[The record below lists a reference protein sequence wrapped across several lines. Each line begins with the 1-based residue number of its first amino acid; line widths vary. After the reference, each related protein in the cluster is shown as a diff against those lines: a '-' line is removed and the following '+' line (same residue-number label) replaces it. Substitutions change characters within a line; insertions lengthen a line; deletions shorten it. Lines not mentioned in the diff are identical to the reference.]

1 MSPSVQSSI
10 TVAQS
15 VRTEI
20 QEKHV
25 TFLAGSIAYHAFIS
39 LLPLL
44 FLAFLAFAAIGS
56 NNLQTQVIDYADSLS
71 PAIGELAETTLES
84 EQGRASAS
92 IVGILTL
99 TWGALKL
106 FRGLDTAFSEIYAA
120 ETDESILDQVRDG
133 LIVLFAIG
141 FAVIATII
149 AGALLALFPAVPFI
163 ELLNPIVLVV
173 ALVIAFFPMYYLFPG
188 VETTPRGVLPGT
200 VFAAAGWTALQG
212 LFQIY
217 VQEVGSSASGVLG
230 AVLLLVTWL
239 YFSGLV
245 LLIGAVLN
253 AVLAKQKETADEQ
266 EKTQQ
271 RSLTRDEAARYFRL
285 FRERVF
291 GRYER
296 MQAVEMPI
304 EESFLKSIADRPSTI
319 ELIEKTTSTDDG
331 KQYEIRVRW
340 HESNDEHRE

>member
-1 MSPSVQSSI
+1 MSPSVQNGI

-20 QEKHV
+20 QEKQV

-44 FLAFLAFAAIGS
+44 LLAFLVFAAIGS
-56 NNLQTQVIDYADSLS
+56 NNLQTQVITFARSLS
-71 PAIGELAETTLES
+71 PAIGELAKTTLAS

-99 TWGALKL
+99 MWGALKL

-120 ETDESILDQVRDG
+120 EIDESILDQVRDG

-141 FAVIATII
+141 FAVVATII
-149 AGALLALFPAVPFI
+149 AGTLLALFPAVPFI
-163 ELLNPIVLVV
+163 ELLNPIVLIM
-173 ALVIAFFPMYYLFPG
+173 ALTIAFFPMYYLFPG

-200 VFAAAGWTALQG
+200 IFAAVGWTALQG

-217 VQEVGSSASGVLG
+217 VQVVGSSASGILG

-253 AVLAKQKETADEQ
+253 AVLAKWTETTDK
-266 EKTQQ
+266 KTETWY
-271 RSLTRDEAARYFRL
+271 RSLTYDEAARYVRL
-285 FRERVF
+285 FREQVF

-296 MQAVEMPI
+296 MVAREIPI
-304 EESFLKSIADRPSTI
+304 DESFLNSITERPATI
-319 ELIEKTTSTDDG
+319 ELIEKTTQTDDG
-331 KQYEIRVRW
+331 NQYEIRVRW
-340 HESNDEHRE
+340 IESTDEHGE

>member
-1 MSPSVQSSI
+1 MSPSVQNGI
-10 TVAQS
+10 TVARS
-15 VRTEI
+15 VRTEM
-20 QEKHV
+20 QEKQV

-44 FLAFLAFAAIGS
+44 LLAFIAFAAIGS
-56 NNLQTQVIDYADSLS
+56 TNLQTQVISFARSLS
-71 PAIGELAETTLES
+71 PEVGNLAKTTLES

-99 TWGALKL
+99 TWGSLKL

-120 ETDESILDQVRDG
+120 DTDDSILDQVRDG

-141 FAVIATII
+141 FAVIATIV
-149 AGALLALFPAVPFI
+149 AGTLLALFPAIPFI
-163 ELLNPIVLVV
+163 ELLNPIVLIV

-200 VFAAAGWTALQG
+200 VFAAVGWTALQG

-217 VQEVGSSASGVLG
+217 VQVVGSSASGALG

-253 AVLAKQKETADEQ
+253 AVLSHRTETADEQ
-266 EKTQQ
+266 TETRQ
-271 RSLTRDEAARYFRL
+271 RSLTSDEAARYVRL
-285 FRERVF
+285 VRERVF

-296 MQAVEMPI
+296 MEAI
-304 EESFLKSIADRPSTI
+304 EVPTDESLLNSITERPATV
-319 ELIEKTTSTDDG
+319 ELIEETSKTDDG

-340 HESNDEHRE
+340 TENSNDNKD

>member
-1 MSPSVQSSI
+1 MSPSVRNGI
-10 TVAQS
+10 AVAQS

-20 QEKHV
+20 QEKQV

-44 FLAFLAFAAIGS
+44 LLAFLVFAAIGS
-56 NNLQTQVIDYADSLS
+56 VNLQTQVISFAHSLS
-71 PAIGELAETTLES
+71 PEIGELAETTLES

-120 ETDESILDQVRDG
+120 ESDESILDQIRDG

-141 FAVIATII
+141 FAVIATIV
-149 AGALLALFPAVPFI
+149 AGTLLALFPAVPFI
-163 ELLNPIVLVV
+163 ELLNPIVLIV

-188 VETTPRGVLPGT
+188 VETTPREVLTGT
-200 VFAAAGWTALQG
+200 VFAAVGWTALQG

-217 VQEVGSSASGVLG
+217 VQVVGSSASGVLG

-245 LLIGAVLN
+245 LLTGAVLN
-253 AVLAKQKETADEQ
+253 AVLAHQTETTDEQ
-266 EKTQQ
+266 TETRQ
-271 RSLTRDEAARYFRL
+271 RSLTYDEAARYVRFV
-285 FRERVF
+285 RERVF

-296 MQAVEMPI
+296 METVEVPTD
-304 EESFLKSIADRPSTI
+304 ESFLKSITDRPATV
-319 ELIEKTTSTDDG
+319 ELIEEISKTDDG
-331 KQYEIRVRW
+331 TQYEIRVQW
-340 HESNDEHRE
+340 TENSDEKAE

>member
-1 MSPSVQSSI
+1 MSPSVQNGI
-10 TVAQS
+10 TVARS
-15 VRTEI
+15 VRNEM
-20 QEKHV
+20 QEKQV

-44 FLAFLAFAAIGS
+44 LLAFIAFAAIGS
-56 NNLQTQVIDYADSLS
+56 TNLQTQVISFARSLS
-71 PAIGELAETTLES
+71 PEVGNLAETTLES

-120 ETDESILDQVRDG
+120 ETDDSILDQVRDG

-141 FAVIATII
+141 FAVIATIV
-149 AGALLALFPAVPFI
+149 AGTLLALFPAVPFI
-163 ELLNPIVLVV
+163 ELLNPIVLIV

-200 VFAAAGWTALQG
+200 VFAAVGWTALQG

-217 VQEVGSSASGVLG
+217 VQVVGSSASGVLG

-253 AVLAKQKETADEQ
+253 AVLSHQTKTADEQ
-266 EKTQQ
+266 TESRQ
-271 RSLTRDEAARYFRL
+271 RSLTRNEAARYVRL
-285 FRERVF
+285 VRERVF

-296 MQAVEMPI
+296 MEPI
-304 EESFLKSIADRPSTI
+304 EVPADESFLTSITKRPTTV
-319 ELIEKTTSTDDG
+319 ELIEEISKTDEGT
-331 KQYEIRVRW
+331 QYEIRVRW
-340 HESNDEHRE
+340 NETSDENED